1 MKLCT
6 LREGEVPTE
15 VGAPGH
21 QDGSVDGETV
31 AAVAEHQVAA
41 VLALVQVR
49 QALTQGHRGRPEY
62 IQVDFL
68 FKSTI
73 KVLSLIQ

>member
-6 LREGEVPTE
+6 LREGEVPAE

-49 QALTQGHRGRPEY
+49 QALAQGHCGWPEY
-62 IQVDFL
+62 IQVEFL
-68 FKSTI
+68 FKST
-73 KVLSLIQ
+73 KHFF